1 MLARF
6 QLLRTI
12 VQEDNK
18 MAESNL
24 VQIKRQTAV
33 FTLNK
38 LRLILFARRITQEEL
53 GAMAD
58 LSSGAVNNMIRRLES
73 GDICD
78 KFMKRN
84 IRLIAYALGLT
95 PEQITGEVVVEL

>member
-1 MLARF
+1 M
-6 QLLRTI
+6 
-12 VQEDNK
+12 EDNK
-18 MAESNL
+18 MAKDNI
-24 VQIKRQTAV
+24 VKIKRQTAV

-38 LRLILFARRITQEEL
+38 LRLILFARGITQEEL

-58 LSSGAVNNMIRRLES
+58 LSSGAVNKVIKRLET

-84 IRLIAYALGLT
+84 IRLLAFALDLV
-95 PEQITGEVVVEL
+95 PEQITGDVVVEL